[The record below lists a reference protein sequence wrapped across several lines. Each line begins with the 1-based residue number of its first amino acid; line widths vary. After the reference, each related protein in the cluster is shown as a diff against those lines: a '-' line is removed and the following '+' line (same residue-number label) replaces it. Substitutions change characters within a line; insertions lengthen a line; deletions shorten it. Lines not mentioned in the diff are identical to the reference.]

1 LIPRKHGVSYKSPAQ
16 PDLNFCRT
24 IEQIKNPRPKPG
36 VLFSEKALPLLAALL
51 AALSGLL
58 ARLLGLL
65 TGLLLA
71 ALLAALSGLLARL
84 LGLLAAL
91 IWIIL
96 AHSYSNFLS
105 EVLLECRHSNN
116 SVQVS
121 YIATKARDLE
131 KET

>member
-1 LIPRKHGVSYKSPAQ
+1 
-16 PDLNFCRT
+16 
-24 IEQIKNPRPKPG
+24 
-36 VLFSEKALPLLAALL
+36 
-51 AALSGLL
+51 
-58 ARLLGLL
+58 
-65 TGLLLA
+65 
-71 ALLAALSGLLARL
+71 LAALSGLLARL

>member
-1 LIPRKHGVSYKSPAQ
+1 MGA
-16 PDLNFCRT
+16 DLRAT
-24 IEQIKNPRPKPG
+24 KNPRPKPG
-36 VLFSEKALPLLAALL
+36 VLFSEKALP
-51 AALSGLL
+51 
-58 ARLLGLL
+58 
-65 TGLLLA
+65 LLA